1 MGKFMTIND
10 AERESA
16 RSREVMRLLQL
27 TRDEAVDN
35 LLSSAL
41 AGREPTVASVTKLWN
56 FVLSVFPITG
66 LTPSTVARKYWAA
79 SSGFFKEAGLTPQQI
94 ENIQHPFPTA
104 SEPGFISVLSEMH
117 DEGLD

>member
-1 MGKFMTIND
+1 MNTEQ
-10 AERESA
+10 ERESA

-56 FVLSVFPITG
+56 FVLNIFPITG

-79 SSGFFKEAGLTPQQI
+79 SSAFLKESGLTEEQL
-94 ENIQHPFPTA
+94 ENIRHPLPTA